1 MELNEGCDEAK
12 QKRSG
17 RGYSQQ
23 RTTRALRQTNTK
35 GEIT

>member
-1 MELNEGCDEAK
+1 MELIEGGDEAK

-23 RTTRALRQTNTK
+23 RTTRTSHQTNTK